1 MQHPV
6 ITEAQA
12 TDILVRR
19 KFIHSV
25 ASDNSSSTT
34 ANERLIAYALRFV
47 DSPLADQPLQL
58 IARLERN
65 IPGIAPRPKPGISLR
80 WKGHYRIRQISHALR
95 HDCLLNGVPNGHVK
109 GWHEKIW
116 TNTDEDKFIV
126 DVNHEIGN
134 TDLMTMIRFCC
145 ERWNIEPLKDSLR
158 LGDQI

>member
-12 TDILVRR
+12 TDILARR
-19 KFIHSV
+19 KFIHKVSF
-25 ASDNSSSTT
+25 DNSRSPT
-34 ANERLIAYALRFV
+34 ANERLIIYDLRFV
-47 DSPLADQPLQL
+47 DGPNINQPLQL

-80 WKGHYRIRQISHALR
+80 WKGHFRIRQISYALR
-95 HDCLLNGVPNGHVK
+95 HDCLLNGIQHGHVR

-116 TNTDEDKFIV
+116 TNADEDKYIV
-126 DVNHEIGN
+126 DVNSEIKN
-134 TDLMTMIRFCC
+134 TDLTTMIRFCC

-158 LGDQI
+158 LGEI